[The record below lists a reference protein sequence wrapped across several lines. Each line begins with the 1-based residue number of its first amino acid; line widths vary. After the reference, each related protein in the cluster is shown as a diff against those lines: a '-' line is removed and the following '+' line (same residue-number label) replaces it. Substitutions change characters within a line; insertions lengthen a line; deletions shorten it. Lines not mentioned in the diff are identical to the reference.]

1 MAENPNNDRI
11 AANSEDGLKM
21 AVYGVLGGNYLGDP
35 VVVDQLVR
43 DFMAEVFS
51 ARAEW
56 HESGGTAAAEQ
67 RIDHLCK
74 QYGAVILGQG
84 AGHAAQPWNSPHRLG
99 AMLRVLVEDSAD
111 FESPGEAYFH
121 FLAVQ
126 ALNAAIALESGA
138 NEDEVKHSMSEVVAD
153 AVDVILSRRGGG
165 QG

>member
-11 AANSEDGLKM
+11 AANSEDGLKL
-21 AVYGVLGGNYLGDP
+21 AVDGVLGGNYLGDP

-43 DFMAEVFS
+43 DFMGAVFS

-56 HESGGTAAAEQ
+56 HESGDASAAEQ
-67 RIDHLCK
+67 RIGHLCK

-84 AGHAAQPWNSPHRLG
+84 AGHTAQPWNSPHRLG

-138 NEDEVKHSMSEVVAD
+138 NEDEVKHSMSVVVAD
-153 AVDVILSRRGGG
+153 AVDVILGRRGGG
-165 QG
+165 HG